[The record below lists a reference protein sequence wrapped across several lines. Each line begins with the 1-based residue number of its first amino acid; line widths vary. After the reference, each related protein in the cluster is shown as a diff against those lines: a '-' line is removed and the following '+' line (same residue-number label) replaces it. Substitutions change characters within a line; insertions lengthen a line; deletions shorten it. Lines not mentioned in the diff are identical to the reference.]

1 MNKSQIIDHVASN
14 TEFNKTESGIAL
26 EAILM
31 AISDG
36 LRDDGKVRILGFGGF
51 EVRNTKERPGRNPK
65 TGEVI
70 TIEAGKKISFSPS
83 DTLKGKM

>member
-1 MNKSQIIDHVASN
+1 MNKSQIIGHVASN
-14 TEFNKTESGIAL
+14 TQFNKTESSKAL
-26 EAILM
+26 EAILL

-51 EVRNTKERPGRNPK
+51 EMKNTKERPGRNPK
-65 TGEVI
+65 TGELI
-70 TIEAGKKISFSPS
+70 TIEAGKKISFNPS